1 MQISKRC
8 QYAVRAIFELAYYA
22 EQGPVKIEKI
32 AQAQG
37 IPLRFLEVILSQMK
51 RGGFVGSMRGNGG
64 GYQLT
69 RAPMTLSVGEVIRF
83 MQGPLEPVE
92 RLKGNSKQN
101 SPLLD
106 GNVFLSLWQRAGKA
120 LSDVYDKTTFQDLV
134 EEEARMREQY
144 VPSYSI

>member
-8 QYAVRAIFELAYYA
+8 QYAVRAIFELAYHA
-22 EQGPVKIEKI
+22 GQGPVKIERI
-32 AQAQG
+32 AQAQK

-51 RGGFVGSMRGNGG
+51 RGGFIDSKRGNDG

-69 RAPMTLSVGEVIRF
+69 RLPRTLSVGEVIRF
-83 MQGPLEPVE
+83 IQGPLEPVE
-92 RLKGNSKQN
+92 RLRGGSKRD
-101 SPLLD
+101 SALLD

-120 LSDVYDKTTFQDLV
+120 LSDVYDKTTFHDLV